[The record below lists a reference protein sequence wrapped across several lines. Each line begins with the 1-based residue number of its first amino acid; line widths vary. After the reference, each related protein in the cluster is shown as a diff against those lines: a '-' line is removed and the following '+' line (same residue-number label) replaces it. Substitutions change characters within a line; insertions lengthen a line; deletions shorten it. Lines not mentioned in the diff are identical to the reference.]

1 MNKNNNAIY
10 LNNESK
16 LNLYYIQNTVRYLSS
31 KYEVAYL
38 HCTFLKNR
46 NVLCA
51 KEFMEG
57 EDRSKIGKYSCN
69 KY

>member
-31 KYEVAYL
+31 KYEVAYPY
-38 HCTFLKNR
+38 CTFLKNR

-51 KEFMEG
+51 EKFIEG
-57 EDRSKIGKYSCN
+57 EDRSKIGKYLCN
-69 KY
+69 RY